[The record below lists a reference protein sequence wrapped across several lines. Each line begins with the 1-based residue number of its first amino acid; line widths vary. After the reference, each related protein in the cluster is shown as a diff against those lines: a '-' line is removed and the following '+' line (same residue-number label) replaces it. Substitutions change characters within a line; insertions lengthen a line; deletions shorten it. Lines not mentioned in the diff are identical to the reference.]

1 MIEIRTFRSKRKLRV
16 DLHRKH
22 QQIDEVTGRVK
33 YTYKQVGSFPFI
45 DSKTY
50 PSELNDVLLPE
61 EVLQLKNWLSEAEFA
76 EQFDHDADNLA
87 KFMIRMPQALYN
99 AYSKL
104 SQETKTQDID
114 FVPNKIMLE
123 SLLQKAKLV
132 EHKYN
137 KIIGR
142 NSGILESIGIQ
153 TDKLMSDKEYQNLLD
168 AETRII
174 FKALLDLKQPI
185 SRTCS
190 ELEEIAD
197 RYGKSRERIP
207 PKQLQDWAGVLENRQ
222 LKKINRWCYAAAID
236 LLLKHKINPLEIAK
250 PEKVAEYWAIQYQEK
265 YSFDEAKRTFDL
277 LFNPTN
283 EQKKAVHKAIEAV
296 YKAI

>member
-50 PSELNDVLLPE
+50 PNELNEVLLPE
-61 EVLQLKNWLSEAEFA
+61 EVLQLKNWLAEAEFA

-87 KFMIRMPQALYN
+87 KFTVRMPQTLYD
-99 AYSKL
+99 AYSRL
-104 SQETKTQDID
+104 SQETKTQGID
-114 FVPNKIMLE
+114 FVPSKIMLE
-123 SLLQKAKLV
+123 SLLQKAKIV

-137 KIIGR
+137 KIAGK
-142 NSGILESIGIQ
+142 NSGILESVGVQ
-153 TDKLMSDKEYQNLLD
+153 TDKLMSDEEYQNLLD
-168 AETRII
+168 ADTRII
-174 FKALLDLKQPI
+174 FKALLNLKQPI

-236 LLLKHKINPLEIAK
+236 LLLKHRINPLEIAK
-250 PEKVAEYWAIQYQEK
+250 PEKIAEYWAVQYHEK
-265 YSFDEAKRTFDL
+265 YSLNEAKRAFDI
-277 LFNPTN
+277 LFNPKPQ
-283 EQKKAVHKAIEAV
+283 QKTLTDKAIEAV
-296 YKAI
+296 YKKI